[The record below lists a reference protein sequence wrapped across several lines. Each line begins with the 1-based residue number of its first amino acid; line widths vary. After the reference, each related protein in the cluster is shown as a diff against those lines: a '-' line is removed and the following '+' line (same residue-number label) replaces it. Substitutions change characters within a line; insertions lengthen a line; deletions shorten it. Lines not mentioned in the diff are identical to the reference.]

1 MAEPLKAIEAEAEAD
16 SVEDGLLYT
25 LVTDR
30 GSEKILVPPMKKWR
44 SRARHA
50 IISQGDDLLWAQ
62 LTLAPADLAKWM
74 VLDPT
79 GEESEEFFAAVML
92 GNGESL
98 GKPGAS
104 RTSSRSTSR
113 R

>member
-1 MAEPLKAIEAEAEAD
+1 MAEPIQAIETEATSAEDA
-16 SVEDGLLYT
+16 LLYV

-30 GSEKILVPPMKKWR
+30 GTAKIAVPPMRKWR

-50 IISQGDDLLWAQ
+50 IITQGDDLLWAQ
-62 LTLAPADLAKWM
+62 LTLSPTELAVWLR
-74 VLDPT
+74 LDPT
-79 GEESEEFFAAVML
+79 AEESEDFFASVML

-98 GKPGAS
+98 GKSGAS
-104 RTSSRSTSR
+104 RASSRSTSR